1 MNADGVLELAG
12 RTLEVAMLVGAPM
25 LLSILVVGVLIGL
38 VQAATQ
44 INEMTL
50 SFIPKLIALAFALM
64 ITGHWML
71 RILVDFSR
79 DLIASAPMLVV

>member
-71 RILVDFSR
+71 RVLVDFSR